1 MSYLDNTVARYPS
14 QGSHNELL
22 CISFTYSDDNIH
34 PTSSQIVFNN
44 LWENLIYLW
53 RKGIFMVKDDLTTY
67 LAERPRMIGVLFAMM
82 LLLTQAGNTAA
93 STYAVGPIG
102 P

>member
-1 MSYLDNTVARYPS
+1 
-14 QGSHNELL
+14 
-22 CISFTYSDDNIH
+22 
-34 PTSSQIVFNN
+34 
-44 LWENLIYLW
+44 
-53 RKGIFMVKDDLTTY
+53 MVKDDLTTY